1 MEMNTAS
8 VAPATENNPAPATV
22 FGFAPEAVSA
32 PQEPETTQ
40 AAGVETPQQAE
51 QTGMEAEAPDGVVGQ
66 SPLTN
71 SQKREVKSAFAN
83 ERRRRDAEIAKA
95 KAEFEQSPRYRF
107 GDQLIRDVMEA
118 EGIDEATAIG
128 EVEKRLVEAFAKRE
142 NVSPGVARML
152 LTRNAA
158 QPQPQQESNEEKA
171 DRIVGDLLSVQLPD
185 GFDLDKAIEDEA
197 FQGLL
202 VELPAS
208 AAVRV
213 YAAEQRVAQAE
224 QRAAQAPAAL
234 AEQLRARQ
242 AIPQPMRTNQSVTV
256 NPDYT
261 NMPAKD
267 FWALKERLS
276 KY

>member
-1 MEMNTAS
+1 MNSAS
-8 VAPATENNPAPATV
+8 VATATENAPAPATV
-22 FGFAPEAVSA
+22 FEFAPDVVSA
-32 PQEPETTQ
+32 YQEPENTPE
-40 AAGVETPQQAE
+40 AGVETPQQAE
-51 QTGMEAEAPDGVVGQ
+51 QTGIEANASDGVVDQ

-83 ERRRRDAEIAKA
+83 ERRRRDAEIARA

-128 EVEKRLVEAFAKRE
+128 EVERRLVEAFAKRE

-152 LTRNAA
+152 LTRNTA
-158 QPQPQQESNEEKA
+158 QPQPQQERNEDKA
-171 DRIVGDLLSVQLPD
+171 QRIVEDLLSVQLPD
-185 GFDLDKAIEDEA
+185 GFDMDKAIEDEV

-224 QRAAQAPAAL
+224 QRAAQAPAMIAD
-234 AEQLRARQ
+234 QLRARQ
-242 AIPQPMRTNQSVTV
+242 AIPQPMRTDQSVAVT
-256 NPDYT
+256 PDYA
-261 NMPAKD
+261 NMPTKD
-267 FWALKERLS
+267 FWAMKERLS
-276 KY
+276 KF